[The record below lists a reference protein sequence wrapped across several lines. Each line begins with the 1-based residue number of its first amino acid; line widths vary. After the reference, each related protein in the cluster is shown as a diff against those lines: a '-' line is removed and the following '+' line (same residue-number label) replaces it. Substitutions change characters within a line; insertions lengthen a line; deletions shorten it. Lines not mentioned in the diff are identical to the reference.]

1 MGSYGCIVRLLSK
14 IITSEIGNPTLLSGS
29 YIIWVSVMGEISLYI
44 IGSINSYNQSLN
56 ATVPANVGTTGCFRK
71 KNLKC
76 GFICCFPVLRVCPS
90 YNRIKKIQYYSNEIL
105 QK

>member
-56 ATVPANVGTTGCFRK
+56 ATVHANVGKTGCFRK
-71 KNLKC
+71 K
-76 GFICCFPVLRVCPS
+76 
-90 YNRIKKIQYYSNEIL
+90 IKM
-105 QK
+105 